1 MTISEKKRVTEEGI
15 KKKLADTTLTK
26 EVNKVLADTKA
37 ITVLIKTDDQATY
50 RNAIDMLDEL
60 KICDVG
66 KRVIG
71 IEMTQSEFN
80 LLQAKTK

>member
-1 MTISEKKRVTEEGI
+1 M
-15 KKKLADTTLTK
+15 
-26 EVNKVLADTKA
+26 NKVLADTKA